1 MLNHRATEQRSF
13 TEFFILPFLLIEA
26 YSFERHILSPL
37 AIMLNIS
44 ILKIEAKDLLIFP
57 FLQQQKQKLIL
68 VAQQKLS

>member
-1 MLNHRATEQRSF
+1 MH
-13 TEFFILPFLLIEA
+13 
-26 YSFERHILSPL
+26 
-37 AIMLNIS
+37 

>member
-1 MLNHRATEQRSF
+1 
-13 TEFFILPFLLIEA
+13 
-26 YSFERHILSPL
+26 
-37 AIMLNIS
+37 MLNIS